1 MKIAFCVTCKGR
13 ANHLERTLPMNL
25 LDNYDFG
32 DAVVVVLDYN
42 SRDHLGDYLYSRH
55 RADMKRGRLAAYRFT
70 EPTRF
75 RMAHAKN
82 LAHRLGMMEGAN
94 VLVNLDAD
102 NYTGRGFAQYLC
114 RQFHDNERIFL
125 WANMVKGKMDR
136 GISGRIAVRPE
147 AFVSVGGYDE
157 RFESWSCDD
166 KDINLRLR
174 MNDWEG
180 REIEEQYLSAILHND
195 RVRFRDYPEVLKTA
209 DSGDFE
215 PRPCQ
220 AIVNRGNFGTGVV
233 YKNFEPEPIE
243 VGPLPTRIFGI
254 GMHKTGTT
262 SLHHALTILG
272 YDSAHWK
279 SVHWAKKI
287 WDEMIETGKS
297 PTLEKSYAISDLPM
311 CLLYKELDEAYPG
324 SKFILTLRDEK
335 SWIESVR
342 KHWGI
347 NNPFRAQWSRD
358 AFTNQ
363 IHRELYGQTEFDA
376 NLFISRYRRHNAEV
390 REYFRARPRDL
401 LVLDVDDGAGWY
413 ELCGFLRKPVP
424 SMPYPRRNQSQ

>member
-13 ANHLERTLPMNL
+13 AGHLERTLPMNL
-25 LDNYDFG
+25 LANYESEN
-32 DAVVVVLDYN
+32 VVIVVLDYN
-42 SRDHLGDYLYSRH
+42 SRDHLGDYLHAHH
-55 RADMKRGRLAAYRFT
+55 RADMKRGRLSTYRFT
-70 EPTRF
+70 EPTKF

-102 NYTGRGFAQYLC
+102 NYTGPGFGQYLAKE
-114 RQFHDNERIFL
+114 FATDERIFL

-136 GISGRIAVRPE
+136 GISGRIAVRHD
-147 AFVSVGGYDE
+147 AFVAVGGYDE
-157 RFESWSCDD
+157 KFESWSCDD

-195 RVRFRDYPEVLKTA
+195 RVRFRDYPEVLKA
-209 DSGDFE
+209 SDSQDFE
-215 PRPCQ
+215 PRPCA
-220 AIVNRGNFGTGVV
+220 AIVNRGSFGMGVV

-279 SVHWAKKI
+279 SAHWAKKI
-287 WDEMIETGKS
+287 WDEMIVSGKS
-297 PTLEKSYAISDLPM
+297 ETLEKNYALSDLPI
-311 CLLYKELDEAYPG
+311 CLLYKELDAAYPG
-324 SKFILTLRDEK
+324 SKFILTMRDEK
-335 SWIESVR
+335 TWIESVR
-342 KHWGI
+342 KHWGLT
-347 NNPFRAQWSRD
+347 NPFRAQWQHD
-358 AFTNQ
+358 AFTNEV
-363 IHRELYGQTEFDA
+363 HRELYGQTEFDA
-376 NLFISRYRRHNAEV
+376 NLFLSRYRRHNQEV
-390 REYFRARPRDL
+390 KEYFRSRRGDL
-401 LVLDVDDGAGWY
+401 LIMDVDDGSGWF

-424 SMPYPRRNQSQ
+424 SMPYPRRNVS